1 MNAITSAQ
9 MNAIDINCEYLGLDS
24 LQLMEN
30 AGAAT
35 AQAVMDK
42 INIGQENEV
51 VFIAGRGN
59 NGGDSFVAARHLA
72 SSCAVTPKVILL
84 GRAFQIKTREA
95 RHNFDILKHSD
106 VEILEVTESTGLLQS
121 DWIRN
126 ADIIVDA
133 ILGTGIKGKIKEPE
147 STAID
152 LINNSGAYII
162 SVDVPSGFNPD
173 GKSFD
178 KSVRADTTLTFHKMK
193 TGLIAPDAKNYT
205 GDVRVI
211 DIGVCKDAEKYVGIG
226 NLRSLTRRSINSH
239 KGQSGRILVIGGGAY
254 SGAPVLTAFA
264 ALRTGADIVTLAVP
278 NNVAGIVAS
287 FSPDL
292 IVCALSSDVLCS
304 EDVPKILEL
313 IKLHDV
319 IVIGMGLGRDDR
331 TKAAILEII
340 PHCRKVVVDADG
352 LYGLTLPPADGCNM
366 IITPHAGEFAK
377 LYGTDTPSETHMRVE
392 KVTEFSKQNE
402 IVVLL
407 KGNVDVIS
415 NGESALLNRTG
426 NPGMTVG
433 GTGDV
438 LAGIVCALFAVNDP
452 MDAASCGVFINGAAG
467 DLAFEER
474 GFGLLATD
482 VIDKISEIMKRGSV
496 NNGQEQR

>member
-9 MNAIDINCEYLGLDS
+9 MNAIDINCEYLGMDS

-106 VEILEVTESTGLLQS
+106 VEILEITESTGLLQS
-121 DWIRN
+121 EWIKN

-193 TGLIAPDAKNYT
+193 TGLIAPDAKNHT
-205 GDVRVI
+205 GDVRVVN
-211 DIGVCKDAEKYVGIG
+211 IGVCKDAEKYVGIG

-278 NNVAGIVAS
+278 NNVAVIVAS
-287 FSPDL
+287 F
-292 IVCALSSDVLCS
+292 
-304 EDVPKILEL
+304 
-313 IKLHDV
+313 
-319 IVIGMGLGRDDR
+319 
-331 TKAAILEII
+331 
-340 PHCRKVVVDADG
+340 
-352 LYGLTLPPADGCNM
+352 
-366 IITPHAGEFAK
+366 
-377 LYGTDTPSETHMRVE
+377 
-392 KVTEFSKQNE
+392 
-402 IVVLL
+402 
-407 KGNVDVIS
+407 
-415 NGESALLNRTG
+415 
-426 NPGMTVG
+426 
-433 GTGDV
+433 
-438 LAGIVCALFAVNDP
+438 
-452 MDAASCGVFINGAAG
+452 
-467 DLAFEER
+467 
-474 GFGLLATD
+474 
-482 VIDKISEIMKRGSV
+482 
-496 NNGQEQR
+496 